1 MYYAFFFLCSL
12 LCSGCTTSAI
22 GYKTV
27 RIWLHVIK
35 KPPADINPRLVLL
48 RKCVIMENVN
58 QLIIMFTP
66 VHTSFTLL
74 KSNYKFTDPFI
85 QNRNGKSLSGK
96 TLLPCY
102 LQPNLLL
109 FSSIIV
115 NQGRLN
121 FYKINFYSLICT
133 AVLCLYVYSV
143 NRVHI

>member
-1 MYYAFFFLCSL
+1 
-12 LCSGCTTSAI
+12 
-22 GYKTV
+22 
-27 RIWLHVIK
+27 
-35 KPPADINPRLVLL
+35 
-48 RKCVIMENVN
+48 MENVN

-74 KSNYKFTDPFI
+74 KSNYRFTDPFI

-115 NQGRLN
+115 NQGRSN
-121 FYKINFYSLICT
+121 FYKINFYSLIRT
-133 AVLCLYVYSV
+133 AVLCLCIYSI
-143 NRVHI
+143 NRVHIHEDVSFPGCYGVSGGREVHIPNTAVT